1 MHPKGRC
8 GRLAIHMLQ
17 IVSLFSISFQPV
29 QKKLRLSET
38 SVAIRRGIFLWFFF
52 VAVVCTLLLS
62 AIHSPA
68 SGLPIIGLKKSTET

>member
-1 MHPKGRC
+1 MQHQIPSCCAAWDHDDTKQHPKPDQTWHC
-8 GRLAIHMLQ
+8 LQ
-17 IVSLFSISFQPV
+17 LGPCS
-29 QKKLRLSET
+29 K
-38 SVAIRRGIFLWFFF
+38 RRKDFFFF